1 MDTGSRRGKA
11 KSDINVTPLIDV
23 VLVLL
28 IVFIVLVPGL
38 TKALPVAVPQVLQ
51 TTTPPAA
58 DPRNP
63 PVVVTLDAQG
73 GLFLQQDR
81 IELSQLAPA
90 LVPVVQLQPGG
101 LRRVFLKV
109 DGEQAWQKVVNVL
122 DEIRLASDRARRETA
137 GKNQYVSRIPAGDTE
152 KPEWSGRDGGD
163 IKVAI
168 TLKHSKP

>member
-1 MDTGSRRGKA
+1 MDTGSPRGNA

-38 TKALPVAVPQVLQ
+38 TKALPVAVPKVVQ
-51 TTTPPAA
+51 TTIPPPA

-63 PVVVTLDAQG
+63 PVAVTLDAQG

-90 LVPVVQLQPGG
+90 LVAVVQLQPGG

-109 DGEQAWQKVVNVL
+109 DGEQSWQKVVNVL
-122 DEIRLASDRARRETA
+122 DEIRLASDRAGQETV
-137 GKNQYVSRIPAGDTE
+137 G
-152 KPEWSGRDGGD
+152 KPEWAGLDGGD
-163 IKVAI
+163 IKVVI
-168 TLKHSKP
+168 TLKQRKP